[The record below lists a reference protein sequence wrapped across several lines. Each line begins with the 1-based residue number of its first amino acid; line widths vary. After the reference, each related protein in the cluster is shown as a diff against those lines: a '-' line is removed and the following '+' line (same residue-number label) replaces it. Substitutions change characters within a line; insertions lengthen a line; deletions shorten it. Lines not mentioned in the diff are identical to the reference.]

1 MPWLLI
7 VLQCHVSFLTLI
19 FVPQDEETLKLK
31 LCKSGCGFSNHRSEL
46 EISPFLRSLN
56 RTSEVS
62 VKTFGTLFHLNFLS
76 PRCFRCH
83 SLLAEWAYFIE
94 FGLHMTVVKCRVC
107 LFLRLCV
114 CQPRRPKWRQPSRFA
129 VQTRTILVEMLHKCF
144 SQFRE
149 IALPSSGPEDWMA
162 SKSDCNCE
170 GMLVHHF
177 ILLPS
182 VKLTEPGVSPYFA
195 RKSWM
200 YQLECYFFFFF
211 FDWISTLWYSLWP
224 LNLVSQL
231 YFRDQL
237 CNQQVKMHRNGKP

>member
-1 MPWLLI
+1 MCDLTFQWFVPWLLI

-19 FVPQDEETLKLK
+19 FVPQDEVTLKLK
-31 LCKSGCGFSNHRSEL
+31 LCKSGCVFLNHRSEL
-46 EISPFLRSLN
+46 EISPFLCSLN

-83 SLLAEWAYFIE
+83 SLLTEWAYFIE

-107 LFLRLCV
+107 LFVRLCV

-170 GMLVHHF
+170 GMLVHHL

-200 YQLECYFFFFF
+200 
-211 FDWISTLWYSLWP
+211 
-224 LNLVSQL
+224 
-231 YFRDQL
+231 
-237 CNQQVKMHRNGKP
+237 

>member
-1 MPWLLI
+1 MTSDSFTVSCFFSDFDLCPTRWGNFKTQT
-7 VLQCHVSFLTLI
+7 LQ
-19 FVPQDEETLKLK
+19 EWMW
-31 LCKSGCGFSNHRSEL
+31 FSNHRSEL

-114 CQPRRPKWRQPSRFA
+114 CQPHRPKWRQPSRFA

-170 GMLVHHF
+170 GMLVHHL

-182 VKLTEPGVSPYFA
+182 AKLIEPGVSPYFA

-200 YQLECYFFFFF
+200 
-211 FDWISTLWYSLWP
+211 
-224 LNLVSQL
+224 
-231 YFRDQL
+231 
-237 CNQQVKMHRNGKP
+237 

>member
-1 MPWLLI
+1 MW
-7 VLQCHVSFLTLI
+7 FL
-19 FVPQDEETLKLK
+19 
-31 LCKSGCGFSNHRSEL
+31 NHRSEL

-83 SLLAEWAYFIE
+83 SLLTEWAYFIE
-94 FGLHMTVVKCRVC
+94 FGSHMTVVKCRVC
-107 LFLRLCV
+107 LFVRLCV

-170 GMLVHHF
+170 GMLVHHL

-200 YQLECYFFFFF
+200 YQLECYFFSSFF
-211 FDWISTLWYSLWP
+211 
-224 LNLVSQL
+224 LNT
-231 YFRDQL
+231 YFMIQFVASEFSVTAVFSRPAVQSA
-237 CNQQVKMHRNGKP
+237 GKNAWNWETIADYPSFLAFEDKVEMKW

>member
-1 MPWLLI
+1 MTSDSFTVSCFFSDFDLCPTRWGNFKTQT
-7 VLQCHVSFLTLI
+7 LQ
-19 FVPQDEETLKLK
+19 EWMW
-31 LCKSGCGFSNHRSEL
+31 FSNHRSEL

-114 CQPRRPKWRQPSRFA
+114 CQPHRPKWRQPSRFA

-170 GMLVHHF
+170 GMLVHHL

-182 VKLTEPGVSPYFA
+182 VKLIEPGVSPYFA

-237 CNQQVKMHRNGKP
+237 CNQQVKMHGNGKP